1 MQRKFMRSLIVL
13 TLVLLSQLAN
23 AFVDPP
29 TLSPTNP
36 MEGQTISVNI
46 RVGQCDGLPERPGF
60 PQITQTGNAI
70 RILLDSSHISDPEF
84 CNIIVG
90 VRTFPVGAYPAGS
103 YTVQIDRS
111 YEAPLPPRTIVE
123 TLGILPFTVTG
134 AAAPAVLSTNG
145 LIGLLVLFVTMLL
158 IAAPVL
164 SRRQRDRNAA
174 DV

>member
-46 RVGQCDGLPERPGF
+46 RVGQCDALPVGPE
-60 PQITQTGNAI
+60 QITQTGNAI
-70 RILLDSSHISDPEF
+70 RILLDSYHAFDSEF

-90 VRTFPVGAYPAGS
+90 VRTFPLGAYPAGS
-103 YTVQIDRS
+103 YTVQVDRTF
-111 YEAPLPPRTIVE
+111 ELPLPPRTIVE
-123 TLGILPFTVTG
+123 TLGILPFTVAG
-134 AAAPAVLSTNG
+134 AAEPAVLPTTG
-145 LIGLLVLFVTMLL
+145 LIGLLALFATLLLTAAWVLR
-158 IAAPVL
+158 
-164 SRRQRDRNAA
+164 RRQLDRNTSNP
-174 DV
+174 